1 MKSFTVL
8 FMVHLQF
15 EFTFSLHV
23 KLFKSFRIDP
33 MLRVKPFAAESLFK
47 FLACK

>member
-15 EFTFSLHV
+15 EFTFEV
-23 KLFKSFRIDP
+23 IT
-33 MLRVKPFAAESLFK
+33 LRKHTEEREKNHEA
-47 FLACK
+47 